1 MRESVVSTHLL
12 RSSRR
17 GLGKGKNSGKTLQ
30 TLFPGL
36 LHSIQTSNLLRER
49 AAATYGRRV
58 HQLSSLH
65 AVQPA
70 QLATS
75 RNENSGLIVTR
86 FQCSPSVIKRSCQ
99 RRLPLL
105 DLLTRSAASATPVGR
120 LFSCCQKIKKSVR
133 TTYRVWNLFLFRC
146 DSTKQNSSLES
157 PTSIIVNERIS
168 RTEGGSNL
176 RCEKETK
183 QKTEKQK
190 TRKIPEAKRKT
201 LMKHFE
207 KEKRQTN

>member
-17 GLGKGKNSGKTLQ
+17 GLGKGKNSGKTHFISRV
-30 TLFPGL
+30 TPFNSDVEPFTG
-36 LHSIQTSNLLRER
+36 RG
-49 AAATYGRRV
+49 AVATYGRRV
-58 HQLSSLH
+58 HQLSILH

-75 RNENSGLIVTR
+75 RNENFGLIVTR

-120 LFSCCQKIKKSVR
+120 LFSCCQKIKKKRTYDLQSLEPVSVSVR
-133 TTYRVWNLFLFRC
+133 L
-146 DSTKQNSSLES
+146 
-157 PTSIIVNERIS
+157 
-168 RTEGGSNL
+168 
-176 RCEKETK
+176 
-183 QKTEKQK
+183 
-190 TRKIPEAKRKT
+190 
-201 LMKHFE
+201 H
-207 KEKRQTN
+207 